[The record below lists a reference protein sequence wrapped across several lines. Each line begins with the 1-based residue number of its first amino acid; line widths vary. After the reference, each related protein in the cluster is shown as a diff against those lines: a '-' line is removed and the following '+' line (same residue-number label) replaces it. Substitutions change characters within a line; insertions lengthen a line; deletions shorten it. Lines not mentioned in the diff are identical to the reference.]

1 MTLTDRVKMFREE
14 SDDLQEMNQAVVLLM
29 NIKND
34 AMTTFILHTPI
45 L

>member
-1 MTLTDRVKMFREE
+1 MKMTLTDRVKMFREE

-34 AMTTFILHTPI
+34 AMTL
-45 L
+45 